1 MKKRIIVVILLLP
14 LLLAGCSDQVQTNL
28 NNSTPIVSNT
38 VEHQVII
45 EDYSF
50 NPQEITIKTGDT
62 VTWINGDQVK
72 RTVTSWYEWSD
83 EDDVWN
89 TSIGQEWS
97 SGDIETG
104 EKYSRQ
110 FNQAGD
116 FHYLSLPLYFILL
129 NLHQLNPSMQ
139 GRVFVTHQ

>member
-1 MKKRIIVVILLLP
+1 MKKNVIIVILLLP
-14 LLLAGCSDQVQTNL
+14 LLLAGCSDQMQANL

-50 NPQEITIKTGDT
+50 NPQVITINAGDT
-62 VTWINGDQVK
+62 VTWINNDLVK
-72 RTVTSWYEWSD
+72 HTVTSWYEWSD

-97 SGDIETG
+97 SGDIEPG

-116 FHYLSLPLYFILL
+116 FQYLSLPLYFILIH
-129 NLHQLNPSMQ
+129 LHQLNPNVQ
-139 GRVFVTHQ
+139 GRVFVTD